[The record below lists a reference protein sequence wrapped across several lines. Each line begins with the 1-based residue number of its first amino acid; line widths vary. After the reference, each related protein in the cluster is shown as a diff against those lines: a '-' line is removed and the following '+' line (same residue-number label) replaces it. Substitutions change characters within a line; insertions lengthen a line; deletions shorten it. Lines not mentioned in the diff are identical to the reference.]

1 MSTLNFHDAKSGK
14 WFRYDSRC
22 AACYLNHE
30 HSHADHCK
38 ALAGARAQEVAATA
52 PDWRDTGYWQRVE
65 EIGNLTRA
73 LLPTVTADT
82 PLLNGAWE

>member
-1 MSTLNFHDAKSGK
+1 MSTLNFHDEQSGR

-22 AACYLNHE
+22 AACYLNHS

-38 ALAGARAQEVAATA
+38 ALAGVRAQEQAATA
-52 PDWRDTGYWQRVE
+52 PDWAGKDYWRRVE
-65 EIGNLTRA
+65 EISRITRT
-73 LLPTVTADT
+73 LLPVVQGET